1 MKEEKWTTISLFAI
15 FALRKQLH
23 GYIDI
28 FEEDRDYL
36 NNLLYSE
43 TVEHLLS
50 SKRVMLKNTDSTFL
64 TFVNSSI
71 EDTELFHPFE
81 ESWIEKSAICD
92 VSNSAVLIERLIN
105 FDKYI
110 MVWCH
115 FFMTE
120 DETDAE
126 EAGYF
131 LSMIQ
136 SAKSDID
143 YLNSLA
149 R

>member
-1 MKEEKWTTISLFAI
+1 MKEEKWATISLFAI

-28 FEEDRDYL
+28 FEEDRDCL

-50 SKRVMLKNTDSTFL
+50 SKCVMLKDTDSTFS

-71 EDTELFHPFE
+71 EDTELFHPFD
-81 ESWIEKSAICD
+81 ESWIEKSTICG

-110 MVWCH
+110 MGWCH

-120 DETDAE
+120 DETDSKV
-126 EAGYF
+126 AGFF
-131 LSMIQ
+131 LSIMQ

-149 R
+149 H

>member
-1 MKEEKWTTISLFAI
+1 MKEEKWATISLFAI

-71 EDTELFHPFE
+71 EDTELFHPLE
-81 ESWIEKSAICD
+81 ESWIEKSTICD

-126 EAGYF
+126 EAGFF
-131 LSMIQ
+131 LSIMQ

-149 R
+149 L